1 MLGTPRGGLLPKH
14 TCNEIQN
21 IHSLHFL
28 MTIIMEAMNNE
39 PFIEM
44 FGVLKEEDFLKN
56 NNKKK
61 KKEE

>member
-28 MTIIMEAMNNE
+28 MTIIMETMNNE

-44 FGVLKEEDFLKN
+44 FGVLKE
-56 NNKKK
+56 
-61 KKEE
+61 